1 VIEYAFHCCM
11 ASQNIETFQLRMENL
26 THKTEHQKKTD
37 RRKLEKKQKAE
48 RGKYMYLRAMC
59 KKKSMDYKEATRLYV
74 AH

>member
-1 VIEYAFHCCM
+1 
-11 ASQNIETFQLRMENL
+11 MENL